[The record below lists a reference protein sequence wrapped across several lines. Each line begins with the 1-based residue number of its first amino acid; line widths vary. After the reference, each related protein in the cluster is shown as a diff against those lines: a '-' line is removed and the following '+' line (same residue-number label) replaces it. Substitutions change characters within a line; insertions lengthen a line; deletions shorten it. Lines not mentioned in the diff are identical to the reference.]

1 MKKLGGSWVIGLL
14 IFVIWMAPLYDMG
27 RLILKFT
34 YGIKIISKGQ
44 KNSSRFELVLQNNN
58 AGNKA

>member
-1 MKKLGGSWVIGLL
+1 
-14 IFVIWMAPLYDMG
+14 MASLYDMG